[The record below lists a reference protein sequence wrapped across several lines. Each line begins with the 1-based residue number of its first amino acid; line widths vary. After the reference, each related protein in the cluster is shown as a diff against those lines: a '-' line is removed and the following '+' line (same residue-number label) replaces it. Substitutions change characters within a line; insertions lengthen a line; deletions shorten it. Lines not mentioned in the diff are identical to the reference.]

1 MFLKLSLFYDIFKKN
16 KTLYL
21 LFKFINNSITTKVM
35 KNCLFILILLVFF
48 SCTETKNDLK
58 VIEGN
63 AIGTTFTV
71 RYLADGSN
79 NYEIKIDSLIAA
91 INKSASTYIPTS
103 DLSKINKGDTTVSA
117 DANLQEVFTKSAKI
131 FKETE
136 GAFDPTVGILV
147 NAYGFGPEKPIENL
161 DSLKVEELL
170 KFVGFDKVQLEN
182 EKIKKLYP
190 EIYLDFNAIAKGYL
204 VDMVSRMFEK
214 NGVVNYMVEI
224 GGEIRAR
231 GKNEKGTPWKIAI
244 ENPNTD
250 GSRSFATVI
259 ELRDESIATSGNYRK
274 FKVKEDGTKYVHT
287 INPKTG
293 YAKESNLLSAS
304 VISKADCADV
314 DAYATAFMEMG
325 FEKSTVF
332 LKNHP
337 ELKAFLIYVNEKGEI
352 QTYKSDNFN
361 N

>member
-1 MFLKLSLFYDIFKKN
+1 MIFLRIN

-21 LFKFINNSITTKVM
+21 PSNFINNSITVKVM
-35 KNCLFILILLVFF
+35 KNCLLLLFLLGFISCGNQESELKIL
-48 SCTETKNDLK
+48 
-58 VIEGN
+58 EGN
-63 AIGTTFTV
+63 AIGTTFTI
-71 RYLADGSN
+71 RYLDAGSN
-79 NYEIKIDSLIAA
+79 NYETKIDSLIAA

-103 DLSKINKGDTTVSA
+103 DLSKINIGDTTVLA
-117 DANLQEVFTKSAKI
+117 DANLQQVFTKSAKI

-147 NAYGFGPEKPIENL
+147 NAWGFGPEKPIENL
-161 DSLKVEELL
+161 DSLKVQELL

-182 EKIKKLYP
+182 GKIKKLYP

-214 NGVVNYMVEI
+214 NGVKNYMVEI

-250 GSRSFATVI
+250 GSRSFATII
-259 ELRDESIATSGNYRK
+259 ELKDESIATSGNYRK

-293 YAKESNLLSAS
+293 FAKESNLLSAS
-304 VISKADCADV
+304 VISKSDCADV

-325 FEKSTVF
+325 FEKSKIF
-332 LKNHP
+332 LKRHP
-337 ELKAFLIYVNEKGEI
+337 ELKAFLIYVDEKGEM
-352 QTYKSDNFN
+352 QTYKSDNFDN
-361 N
+361 

>member
-1 MFLKLSLFYDIFKKN
+1 
-16 KTLYL
+16 
-21 LFKFINNSITTKVM
+21 M
-35 KNCLFILILLVFF
+35 KNCLFAAFLFLFL
-48 SCTETKNDLK
+48 SCSNTKNDLK

-71 RYLADGSN
+71 RYLDAGSN
-79 NYEIKIDSLIAA
+79 NYEFKIDSLIAA

-103 DLSKINKGDTTVSA
+103 DLSKINKGDTTVIA
-117 DANLQEVFTKSAKI
+117 DANLQEVFTKSAMI

-161 DSLKVEELL
+161 DSLKVQELL
-170 KFVGFDKVQLEN
+170 KFVGFDKVKLEN
-182 EKIKKLYP
+182 RKIKKLYP

-204 VDMVSRMFEK
+204 VDMLSRMFEK
-214 NGVVNYMVEI
+214 NGVANYMVEI

-231 GKNEKGTPWKIAI
+231 GQNEKGLPWKIAI

-250 GSRSFATVI
+250 GTRSFATVI
-259 ELRDESIATSGNYRK
+259 ELKDESMATSGNYRK

-293 YAKESNLLSAS
+293 FAKESDLLSAS
-304 VISKADCADV
+304 VISKLDCADV
-314 DAYATAFMEMG
+314 DGYATAFLEMG
-325 FEKSTVF
+325 FEKSKSF

-337 ELKAFLIYVNEKGEI
+337 DLEAFLIYVDEKGEM

>member
-1 MFLKLSLFYDIFKKN
+1 
-16 KTLYL
+16 
-21 LFKFINNSITTKVM
+21 M
-35 KNCLFILILLVFF
+35 KNCLFVLILLIFF
-48 SCTETKNDLK
+48 SCRNNEPNLK
-58 VIEGN
+58 IIEGN

-71 RYLADGSN
+71 RYLDTETK
-79 NYEIKIDSLIAA
+79 NYETKIDSLIAA

-103 DLSKINKGDTTVSA
+103 DLSKINKGDTTILA
-117 DANLQEVFTKSAKI
+117 DENLQEIFIKSEKI
-131 FKETE
+131 YKETN

-147 NAYGFGPEKPIENL
+147 NAWGFGPEEPIENL
-161 DSLKVEELL
+161 DSLKVQELL
-170 KFVGFDKVQLEN
+170 KYVGFEKVKLEN
-182 EKIKKLYP
+182 GKIKKLYP

-204 VDMVSRMFEK
+204 VDMLSRMFEK
-214 NGVVNYMVEI
+214 NSIANYMVEI

-231 GKNEKGTPWKIAI
+231 GQNEKGLPWKIAI

-259 ELRDESIATSGNYRK
+259 ELNDESMATSGNYRK
-274 FKVKEDGTKYVHT
+274 FKVKADGTKYVHT

-293 YAKESNLLSAS
+293 FAKESNLLSAS
-304 VISKADCADV
+304 VISKSDCADV
-314 DAYATAFMEMG
+314 DGYATAFMEMG
-325 FEKSTVF
+325 FEKSKDF

-337 ELKAFLIYVNEKGEI
+337 ELKAFLVYVDKNDKM

>member
-1 MFLKLSLFYDIFKKN
+1 
-16 KTLYL
+16 
-21 LFKFINNSITTKVM
+21 M
-35 KNCLFILILLVFF
+35 KNCLFISILLVFF
-48 SCTETKNDLK
+48 SCTDTKNDLK

-71 RYLADGSN
+71 RYLDSGNN
-79 NYEIKIDSLIAA
+79 NYEFKIDSLIAV

-103 DLSKINKGDTTVSA
+103 DLSKINKGDTTVIA
-117 DANLQEVFTKSAKI
+117 DANLQEVFIKSEKI
-131 FKETE
+131 YRETE

-147 NAYGFGPEKPIENL
+147 NAWGFGPEKPIENL
-161 DSLKVEELL
+161 DSLKVQELL
-170 KFVGFDKVQLEN
+170 KFVGYDKVKLEN
-182 EKIKKLYP
+182 GKIKKLYP

-214 NGVVNYMVEI
+214 NGVANYMVEI

-231 GKNEKGTPWKIAI
+231 GQNEKGLPWKIAI

-293 YAKESNLLSAS
+293 FAKESNLLSAS
-304 VISKADCADV
+304 VISKVDCADV

-337 ELKAFLIYVNEKGEI
+337 DLKAFLIFIDEKGEM
-352 QTYKSDNFN
+352 QTYKSDNFDN
-361 N
+361 